1 MGHAVFALPLGPLA
15 RASVVLLALTV
26 AVAGYGASAH
36 SGLARSE
43 PAEGDALLRGPRYV
57 RLWFTETLRD
67 NGRNLIGVLD
77 ADGARMDEGVAYVDP
92 EDRTHVWA
100 PIEGALPAGEYR
112 VEWRASS
119 ADGHPVEGVFA
130 FRVAPND
137 PTAIELRQPEL
148 TPPVETASEA
158 GDGADGNGVPRGV
171 LIGLGFAVIAGG
183 AAGAW
188 LIQRRQTAPQR

>member
-1 MGHAVFALPLGPLA
+1 MGHAVFTLPLGPLA
-15 RASVVLLALTV
+15 RASAVLLALVV
-26 AVAGYGASAH
+26 AVAGNSASAH

-43 PAEGDALLRGPRYV
+43 PAEGDALLSGPRYV
-57 RLWFTETLRD
+57 RLWFTEAVRD

-77 ADGARMDEGVAYVDP
+77 ADGARVDEGVAYVDP
-92 EDRTHVWA
+92 EDPTHVWA
-100 PIEGALPAGEYR
+100 PIEGALPVGEYR

-148 TPPVETASEA
+148 TPPAASEVPA
-158 GDGADGNGVPRGV
+158 ADVVDGDGVPRGV
-171 LIGLGFAVIAGG
+171 VMGLGLAVIAGG